1 MKKEQSSLY
10 EKYFQGESSQEEESL
25 LKDEILANPAE
36 CPEKAFFTYFRME
49 SETPE
54 DLDDQIFSK
63 VDRHIR
69 YRTTRF
75 KLYTLTSVAATFA
88 LIITLYAGYRNGKKN
103 ERDFRMIEQALYHV
117 SETLQPEP
125 EEPEMFVLWV
135 DNNVEIIVN

>member
-1 MKKEQSSLY
+1 MKKEQSGLY

-25 LKDEILANPAE
+25 LKDEIMGNPSE
-36 CPEKAFFTYFRME
+36 SPEKAFFSYFRKE
-49 SETPE
+49 SEIPE
-54 DLDDQIFSK
+54 DLNDHLFRK
-63 VDRHIR
+63 VDQHIR
-69 YRTTRF
+69 HRTTRF
-75 KLYTLTSVAATFA
+75 KWYTLTSVAASLA
-88 LIITLYAGYRNGKKN
+88 LVITLYAGYRNGKKN

>member
-10 EKYFQGESSQEEESL
+10 EKYYQGETREEEESL
-25 LKDEILANPAE
+25 LKDEILADPSE
-36 CPEKAFFTYFRME
+36 SPEKAFFTYFRME
-49 SETPE
+49 SEIPE
-54 DLDDQIFSK
+54 DLNDQIFSK

-69 YRTTRF
+69 DRTIRF
-75 KLYTLTSVAATFA
+75 KLYTLSSVAASLA
-88 LIITLYAGYRNGKKN
+88 LVITLYAGYRTGKKN
-103 ERDFRMIEQALYHV
+103 ERDFRMIEQALYQV